1 MYSEKTYGK
10 IREWFLQAD
19 YRYKFLKFVYK
30 ILPIFV
36 FVGYPLL
43 LLFLL
48 ITKDGRILQSITV
61 PLGVFV
67 TVTIIRK
74 FINAQRPYEKLNIKP
89 LMQKDTKGLS
99 FPSRHTASATVIAM
113 TFLFINIPLGA
124 AFLTVAALI
133 GLSRILAGVH
143 FPRDVLAGFFY
154 AIVMSLIFF
163 YVL

>member
-10 IREWFLQAD
+10 IREWLLQAD
-19 YRYKFLKFVYK
+19 YRYKSLKFVYK

-36 FVGYPLL
+36 FISYPLL
-43 LLFLL
+43 LVFLL
-48 ITKDGRILQSITV
+48 ITKDDRILQSITV

-74 FINAQRPYEKLNIKP
+74 FINAQRPYERLNITP

-99 FPSRHTASATVIAM
+99 FPSRHTASAAVIAM
-113 TFLFINIPLGA
+113 TFLFINIPLGIV
-124 AFLTVAALI
+124 FITVSALI
-133 GLSRILAGVH
+133 GLSRIIAGVH
-143 FPRDVLAGFFY
+143 FPRDVLAGFGY
-154 AIVMSLIFF
+154 AVVMSLIFF